1 MRRREFIKLLSS
13 TAASWPLT
21 ARAQQTP
28 RKWRIGFLGA
38 ASAAK
43 YAQRVD
49 DLRAGLGDF
58 GYAENKNLV
67 VDFRWAED
75 DNQRLP
81 ELASELVSLHPD
93 VLVTHGTPG
102 TAAAKKT
109 TSTIPIVMAVSGDA
123 VATGL
128 IKSLARPGGNV
139 TGTTFF
145 GPELAAKRL
154 ELLRE
159 ADPSARLAAV
169 LVNPANPVDTP
180 VLKAME
186 ETAVSLNI
194 TLQQFLVRQANEFDG
209 VFTKIGEAQCDSV
222 AVFEDAIMIANTATI
237 AQLSAKQRLP
247 LTGFVEL
254 AKDGGLIGYGA
265 DLPALFRRA
274 GYFVD
279 RILHGVRPADIPVEQ
294 PTKFETVINLK
305 TAKALG
311 LSVPIGLLNA
321 ADEVIE

>member
-1 MRRREFIKLLSS
+1 
-13 TAASWPLT
+13 
-21 ARAQQTP
+21 
-28 RKWRIGFLGA
+28 
-38 ASAAK
+38 
-43 YAQRVD
+43 
-49 DLRAGLGDF
+49 
-58 GYAENKNLV
+58 
-67 VDFRWAED
+67 
-75 DNQRLP
+75 
-81 ELASELVSLHPD
+81 
-93 VLVTHGTPG
+93 
-102 TAAAKKT
+102 
-109 TSTIPIVMAVSGDA
+109 
-123 VATGL
+123 
-128 IKSLARPGGNV
+128 
-139 TGTTFF
+139 
-145 GPELAAKRL
+145 
-154 ELLRE
+154 
-159 ADPSARLAAV
+159 
-169 LVNPANPVDTP
+169 
-180 VLKAME
+180 
-186 ETAVSLNI
+186 LNI